1 MDSFSKRLEGIELM
15 NKVYE
20 LIDIPLHERAII
32 CGYFN
37 IQAIANDQEFR
48 LADLNQY
55 FLALLHSIGF
65 PNSMTVIPE
74 IPLRGNKLKRKSDF
88 HQRCH
93 VKKKPSCVATTYSK
107 F

>member
-1 MDSFSKRLEGIELM
+1 M